1 MTESASP
8 SSERY
13 GAVAIVLHWAIAAA
27 ILLMIPLGWWM
38 SGEIAAG
45 NPSGAVYNAFQLH
58 KSIGLTV
65 LALSLARLGWR
76 LANPP
81 PPLPPHMPAWER
93 LAAKATHWAFYALMI
108 GLPLS
113 GWVFVSAGWSLHD
126 NASLAVPTHYFGT
139 FQVPALFGLTR
150 AAEDVRAAVAQ
161 ASMNAHALMAWAAVA
176 LVVLHVGAALKHHL
190 FDKDN
195 VLTHMIPGLR
205 ALDGSPPPP
214 KNPQRLAVLGVG
226 LGVTGIALAA
236 ALFAV
241 SSYVAAASAPQHQSN
256 IEIAEQTPEAPSLEA
271 AAPEPAAPAPAA
283 PSEPGAPA
291 AWRVDAGAS
300 AVNFTYVYSDE
311 SGDTPMNGRF
321 TRWRADI
328 RFDPENLPASR
339 ANVTIETASVNTAV
353 AYHNNTLA
361 TAAWFNSAAEPN
373 ATFVTRNIT
382 ARAGGYTARGDLTIR
397 GVTRPVILPFTLT
410 IEGDRAI
417 MEGSLAIAR
426 ADFGIGAGAEG
437 DDMIGPEVTIQVRVI
452 AARAP

>member
-1 MTESASP
+1 MTESASTP

-13 GAVAIVLHWAIAAA
+13 SAVAIVLHWAIAAA

-45 NPSGAVYNAFQLH
+45 NPSGGVYNAFQLH

-65 LALSLARLGWR
+65 LILSLVRLGWR

-81 PPLPPHMPAWER
+81 PPMPPHMPAWER
-93 LAAKATHWAFYALMI
+93 FVAKATHWAFYALMI

-126 NASLAVPTHYFGT
+126 NSSLAVPTHFFGT
-139 FQVPALFGLTR
+139 FQVPALFGLSR

-161 ASMNAHALMAWAAVA
+161 ASMSAHSLMAWAALV

-205 ALDGSPPPP
+205 ALDGSAPPP

-226 LGVTGIALAA
+226 LGLAGIALAA

-241 SSYVAAASAPQHQSN
+241 SGYVSAASAPQHQSSV
-256 IEIAEQTPEAPSLEA
+256 EIA
-271 AAPEPAAPAPAA
+271 EPAAPPVEDTATETAEAAPAA
-283 PSEPGAPA
+283 PAEPGAPP

-311 SGDTPMNGRF
+311 SGETPMNGRF

-361 TAAWFNSAAEPN
+361 TAAWFNSAANPS
-373 ATFVTRNIT
+373 ATFVTREIV
-382 ARAGGYTARGDLTIR
+382 ARGNGYEARGDLTIK
-397 GVTRPVILPFTLT
+397 GVTRRVALPFTLT
-410 IEGDRAI
+410 IEGDRAT
-417 MEGSLAIAR
+417 MEGSLSIAR

-437 DDMIGPEVTIQVRVI
+437 DDMIGPNVTIQVRVI